1 MKKREVK
8 KDTVKR
14 VVKQV
19 TFEPDEWDIIQEDM
33 KKEKIDEVSLYI
45 RRSLLLHIGKNIQG
59 KLKL

>member
-1 MKKREVK
+1 MKKREIKEK
-8 KDTVKR
+8 KEKR
-14 VVKQV
+14 IVKQV
-19 TFEPDEWDIIQEDM
+19 TFEADEWDIIQEDM